1 VKLIYFLFS
10 CSKQQQIKATMEA
23 ASSGS
28 DDSSSDGSESRPQ
41 IARKADH
48 GRSKKSLEDDEGATR
63 EDERENNDSDDSS
76 SEEDSV
82 AGSEADSGR
91 DPEEESESEIDDSAD
106 EEDESAPLAERVQRQ
121 REQGVSLQAP
131 RQRKNRAK
139 KIASERLAQ
148 FRKEKKTAEDDDDNS
163 VEKGVEAG
171 EKKKSKH
178 APTESSS
185 KRADFYRRTP
195 TLNGSGIGVDI
206 GAHKYKPRDPRVDNL
221 SGHLDVQHFEHNFDF
236 LQDMRAKEMGTLR
249 KNIAARKAGGR
260 NGQSR
265 RRRMGLTNDG
275 GSLEEDQL
283 ELKRLTQEKADV
295 ERARIDRAAKQTVK
309 KKLHEDVAEGKR
321 GVFFPKRKEMK
332 RLHLEAKYEEI
343 RKRGGDRA
351 VDKVVAKRRKK
362 NKSKDAGLLGKG
374 IPKNYG
380 TAAAGTSYE

>member
-1 VKLIYFLFS
+1 
-10 CSKQQQIKATMEA
+10 MEA

-28 DDSSSDGSESRPQ
+28 DDSSSEGSESR
-41 IARKADH
+41 RKIGRKVAD
-48 GRSKKSLEDDEGATR
+48 GRSKRSLEDDEASSK
-63 EDERENNDSDDSS
+63 DERGNNEHDDSDDSS
-76 SEEDSV
+76 SEEDSD

-91 DPEEESESEIDDSAD
+91 NPDEESDSESDDGND
-106 EEDESAPLAERVQRQ
+106 EEADESAPLAERIRRQ
-121 REQGVSLQAP
+121 REQGVSLNAP
-131 RQRKNRAK
+131 RQRKSRAR

-148 FRKEKKTAEDDDDNS
+148 FRKEKKTTEEDDDSLD
-163 VEKGVEAG
+163 VGAEAG
-171 EKKKSKH
+171 VSDEKKKSKH

-185 KRADFYRRTP
+185 KRADFYRRKP
-195 TLNGSGIGVDI
+195 MLNESGIGVDI
-206 GAHKYKPRDPRVDNL
+206 GAHKYKPRDPRVDSL

-236 LQDMRAKEMGTLR
+236 LQDMRQKEMGSLR
-249 KNIAARKAGGR
+249 KNIAARKASGR
-260 NGQSR
+260 KGQSR

-275 GSLEEDQL
+275 GSLEEDQF
-283 ELKRLTQEKADV
+283 ELKRLMQEKADV
-295 ERARIDRAAKQTVK
+295 DRARIDRAAKQTVK

-321 GVFFPKRKEMK
+321 GAFFLKRKEMK

-380 TAAAGTSYE
+380 TAGAGTSQK